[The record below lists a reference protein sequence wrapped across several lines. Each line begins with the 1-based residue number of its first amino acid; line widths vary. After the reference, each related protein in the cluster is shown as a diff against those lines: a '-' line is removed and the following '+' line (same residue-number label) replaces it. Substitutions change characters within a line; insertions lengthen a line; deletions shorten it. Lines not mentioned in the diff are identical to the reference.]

1 MIIFLLNKLITHFEK
16 IIPRK
21 KNENFLKIMK
31 NILRFENI
39 QKFHLIFK
47 GGQFDPP

>member
-1 MIIFLLNKLITHFEK
+1 MYIFLLNKFIPHFEK

-31 NILRFENI
+31 NIPRFEKHSKI
-39 QKFHLIFK
+39 IPHF
-47 GGQFDPP
+47 